1 MSKIPLIAV
10 VGATASGKTA
20 LAVQLALRLGGEVVS
35 ADSMQIYR
43 ELSIGTAKPTPEEML
58 GVRHHMLDFLPPEE
72 NYSVA
77 DYVAAAHEVIADI
90 HARGKIAVIAGGTGL
105 YVDSLIRDVDFDEET
120 SREVRAAVE
129 AETEKIGAEAML
141 LRLAEFDPESAERLH
156 PNNVKRIIR
165 AVEFYRIHGVP
176 ISEHQRR
183 TREKESRYSALY
195 MMLDRPREELYE
207 RINMRVGLM
216 IKDGLEAEARALYKK
231 RGTIGKTAAQA
242 IGYKEMFRYFDGELS
257 LEEAADE
264 IRLRSRQYAK
274 RQLTWF
280 RRNGQMNYLPPEN
293 AADEAERL
301 AREFLKNFS

>member
-1 MSKIPLIAV
+1 MSKIPVIAV

-20 LAVQLALRLGGEVVS
+20 LAANLARRLGGEVVS

-43 ELSIGTAKPTPEEML
+43 ELSIGTAKPTSEEML

-77 DYVAAAHEVIADI
+77 DYVAAAHKVIADI
-90 HARGKIAVIAGGTGL
+90 HARGKIAVVAGGTGL
-105 YVDSLIRDVDFDEET
+105 YVDSLIRDVDFDEED
-120 SREVRAAVE
+120 SSGVRAAVE
-129 AETEKIGAEAML
+129 AEAEKIGAEAML
-141 LRLAEFDPESAERLH
+141 SRLAEFDPESAEKLH
-156 PNNVKRIIR
+156 PNNLKRIIR
-165 AVEFYRIHGVP
+165 AVEFYRVHGVP

-183 TREKESRYSALY
+183 TQEKESRYSALY
-195 MMLDRPREELYE
+195 MMIDRPREELYA

-216 IKDGLEAEARALYKK
+216 LDDGLEEEARALYEK

-242 IGYKEMFRYFDGELS
+242 IGYKEMFRYFDGEIS
-257 LEEAADE
+257 LAEAADE

-280 RRNGQMNYLPPEN
+280 RRNRQMNYLKPEN

>member
-141 LRLAEFDPESAERLH
+141 SRLAEFDPESAERLH

-195 MMLDRPREELYE
+195 MMIDRPREELYE

-216 IKDGLEAEARALYKK
+216 LKDGLEAEARALYEK

-242 IGYKEMFRYFDGELS
+242 IGYKEIFRYFDGELS

>member
-20 LAVQLALRLGGEVVS
+20 LAAHLALCLGGEVVS

-43 ELSIGTAKPTPEEML
+43 ELSVGTAKPTPEEML
-58 GVRHHMLDFLPPEE
+58 GVRHHMLDFLSPEE

-120 SREVRAAVE
+120 SKEVRAAVE

-141 LRLAEFDPESAERLH
+141 SRLAEFDPESAEKLH

-165 AVEFYRIHGVP
+165 AVEFYRVHGVP

-195 MMLDRPREELYE
+195 MMIDRPREELYE

-216 IKDGLEAEARALYKK
+216 LDGGLEAEARALYEK

-257 LEEAADE
+257 LEEASDE

>member
-141 LRLAEFDPESAERLH
+141 SRLAEFDPESAERLH

-216 IKDGLEAEARALYKK
+216 IKDGLEAEARALYEK
-231 RGTIGKTAAQA
+231 RGAIGKTAAQA